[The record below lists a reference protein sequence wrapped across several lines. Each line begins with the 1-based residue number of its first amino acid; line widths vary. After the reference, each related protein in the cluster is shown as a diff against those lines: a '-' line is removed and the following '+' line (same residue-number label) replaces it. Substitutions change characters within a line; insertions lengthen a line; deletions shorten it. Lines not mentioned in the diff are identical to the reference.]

1 MAKGQGSV
9 RMGPISLFT
18 LVIVLCLAVMAV
30 LTVTTAEASRALMNR
45 QAAATAEI
53 YIDEVA
59 AQAFVASLDSSLLEY
74 REAHADAAGAA
85 DAGAASGT
93 ADAIDATELKN
104 TLTGALPTCVS
115 AAETAAKAQGS
126 FVNVDART
134 VEGEDVAQV
143 AGVFGAA
150 DVGPDALGLAIDFE
164 TEHGRLLSVVLQVHK
179 DGTYSILSW
188 KTTTKWSDEG
198 TGDTLWSGV

>member
-74 REAHADAAGAA
+74 REAHTDAA
-85 DAGAASGT
+85 DAGAT
-93 ADAIDATELKN
+93 DAGATDTVDATELKN
-104 TLTGALPTCVS
+104 TLTGALPACVS

-143 AGVFGAA
+143 AGVFGAS

-164 TEHGRLLSVVLQVHK
+164 TEHGRLLSVVLQVHE